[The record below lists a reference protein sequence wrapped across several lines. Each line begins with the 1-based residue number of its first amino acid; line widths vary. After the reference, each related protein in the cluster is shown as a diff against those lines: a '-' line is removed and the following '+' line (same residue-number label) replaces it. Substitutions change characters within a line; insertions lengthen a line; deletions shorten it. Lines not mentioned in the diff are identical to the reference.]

1 MVFQKTCDGIK
12 SEHFTNVQNKLS
24 IESASLTVSI
34 LHQNN
39 ERKILDLHLFFSII
53 IIQLNVAFMLQES
66 INQNMGRGIIYF
78 KLHVIVIYA
87 HFQDIN
93 IGYLSIDTGKLLKSI
108 VLFHGQFSL
117 GIKHSGPISS
127 LLRVGIGR

>member
-39 ERKILDLHLFFSII
+39 ERKILDLHFIFFNHHYTTECCFHATRIY
-53 IIQLNVAFMLQES
+53 QTKY
-66 INQNMGRGIIYF
+66 GTGDIYF
-78 KLHVIVIYA
+78 KLNVIVIYA

-93 IGYLSIDTGKLLKSI
+93 TGYLSIDTGKLSKSI
-108 VLFHGQFSL
+108 LLFHGQFSL
-117 GIKHSGPISS
+117 GIKHSGLISS
-127 LLRVGIGR
+127 LLRVSIGR